1 MVAVDGAM
9 MMTGSTFGFEQ
20 AARGL
25 ERLGRDIAARSGD
38 GLKDCALIVNKA
50 AKENIR
56 NGRADWPAL
65 SPISLAMRRSRLSR
79 GVKSGRQ
86 GKTEDS
92 RSLNR
97 PPLLDHGRLMRD
109 IHEECE
115 PTIAVVGCSVKYAP
129 PHELGMIIKVTAKMR
144 AWLHWHG
151 IHLKPST
158 THITIPKRAFL
169 EPAAQENME
178 LMQATMIRAL
188 NG

>member
-1 MVAVDGAM
+1 M
-9 MMTGSTFGFEQ
+9 EK
-20 AARGL
+20 
-25 ERLGRDIAARSGD
+25 LGRDIAARSGD

-65 SPISLAMRRSRLSR
+65 APISLAHRTSKLSR
-79 GVKSGRQ
+79 GRKVGRQ
-86 GKTEDS
+86 GRTPDS

-97 PPLLDHGRLMRD
+97 TPLLDTGRLMRD

-115 PTIAVVGCSVKYAP
+115 PDIAVVGCSLVYAP
-129 PHELGMIIKVTAKMR
+129 SHELGAKIKVTPKMR
-144 AWLHWHG
+144 AYLHSIG

-169 EPAAQENME
+169 EPAARENMD
-178 LMQATMIRAL
+178 LMQAAMIRAL